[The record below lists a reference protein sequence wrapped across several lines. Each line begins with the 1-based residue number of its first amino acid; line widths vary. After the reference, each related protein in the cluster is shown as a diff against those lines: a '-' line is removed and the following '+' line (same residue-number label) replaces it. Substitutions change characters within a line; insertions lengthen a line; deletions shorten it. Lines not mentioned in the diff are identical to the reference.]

1 MNRQKWL
8 LRLVLLLFSVVI
20 SLGISLIAASDSLE
34 FPRNYQQD
42 FVHYASI
49 ACPNSRIVRQIYA
62 NPMAVNAAKESKPL
76 PDGSLIVMETH
87 SAIADANNQLTPSR
101 LNNVFIREKQ
111 SGFGAEHS
119 ENLRNGNWKYAW
131 YSPTGS
137 LVSSSEGSCLSCHT
151 RVRDRDYIFTLPDLA
166 IAAQTNELQSRPTE
180 FGLSVC
186 N

>member
-1 MNRQKWL
+1 M
-8 LRLVLLLFSVVI
+8 LFSVSI
-20 SLGISLIAASDSLE
+20 SLGGSRIAASEFLE

-42 FVHYASI
+42 FVHYAAI
-49 ACPNSRIVRQIYA
+49 ACPNSQIVRQIYA
-62 NPMAVNAAKESKPL
+62 NPIAINAAKESKPL

-87 SAIADANNQLTPSR
+87 SALPDPNNQLTPSR
-101 LNNVFIREKQ
+101 LNNIFIRQKQ
-111 SGFGAEHS
+111 SGFGIEHS

-137 LVSSSEGSCLSCHT
+137 LVSSSESSCLSCHT
-151 RVRDRDYIFTLPDLA
+151 RVRARDYVFTLPELVK
-166 IAAQTNELQSRPTE
+166 AAQTNRLQSRPTE

>member
-1 MNRQKWL
+1 MNFQKWL
-8 LRLVLLLFSVVI
+8 FRIALLLFSVVI
-20 SLGISLIAASDSLE
+20 SLGLSRIVASESLE
-34 FPRNYQQD
+34 FPSNYQQD
-42 FVHYASI
+42 FVHYASV

-62 NPMAVNAAKESKPL
+62 NPIAISAAKENSPL
-76 PDGSLIVMETH
+76 PDGSVIVMETH
-87 SAIADANNQLTPSR
+87 SAVSDASGQLKPSR

-111 SGFGAEHS
+111 SGFGIEHS

-151 RVRDRDYIFTLPDLA
+151 RVSDRDYIFTLPDLA
-166 IAAQTNELQSRPTE
+166 IAAQTNQLQSRPTE